1 MTSKSI
7 NPHSPFCNGKPTGLL
22 PELWFCCKLNV
33 WCRFLTIIYLSTAK
47 EKAGVAA
54 LNSAYNITSKQMH
67 LTLGFLALF
76 GTEMN
81 LQGLS
86 SDIHWFYLS
95 FNTAVL
101 RLVIYWNLRNYICLH
116 GVFSLTAQYSF
127 LYYLSFFIA
136 CVLKSLNLVQTL
148 RLKAVD
154 FCKVKMNKFLQS
166 SLSICLQASTDT
178 KVAEEICFFLLHILL
193 CAACWSCFPPFNFLF

>member
-86 SDIHWFYLS
+86 SDIH
-95 FNTAVL
+95 
-101 RLVIYWNLRNYICLH
+101 
-116 GVFSLTAQYSF
+116 
-127 LYYLSFFIA
+127 
-136 CVLKSLNLVQTL
+136 
-148 RLKAVD
+148 
-154 FCKVKMNKFLQS
+154 
-166 SLSICLQASTDT
+166 
-178 KVAEEICFFLLHILL
+178 
-193 CAACWSCFPPFNFLF
+193 